1 MLAPWIGQEMR
12 TTALGDRRL
21 NERLQEILD
30 QLAKHPTASIPSACG
45 GYAETTAA
53 YRFFDNDRV
62 TFAEV
67 LRPHIDATWER
78 IEQQPFVLLVQDT
91 TECDVTR
98 PEHQV
103 RGAGPLDRGAR
114 RGGLLHLLHA
124 FTPDGTPLG
133 TAHAVPWSQAE
144 EGRSCSQMSS
154 WHRVARPLEEKD
166 RYRREE
172 KERVRR
178 VEQRR
183 QAQRAAAL
191 RPQTKFVCLADSE
204 ADIYEFL
211 VAGLSEPRSVD
222 WIVRACHDRVVHS
235 DEADAV
241 VSDATA
247 SDAVLRG
254 RLREEVL
261 AAPVLFTQTIQV
273 RSRKTQYHF

>member
-1 MLAPWIGQEMR
+1 TEP
-12 TTALGDRRL
+12 
-21 NERLQEILD
+21 
-30 QLAKHPTASIPSACG
+30 
-45 GYAETTAA
+45 

-133 TAHAVPWSQAE
+133 TAHAVPWSRAE

-154 WHRVARPLEEKD
+154 WQRVATPLEEKES
-166 RYRREE
+166 YRW
-172 KERVRR
+172 
-178 VEQRR
+178 VETLR

-204 ADIYEFL
+204 AALSEL
-211 VAGLSEPRSVD
+211 WVAGLSQPGSVD

-241 VSDATA
+241 VSDAPA

-261 AAPVLFTQTIQV
+261 AAPVLFTQTVQGGG
-273 RSRKTQYHF
+273 RETTEHLQQT